1 MFDLALNDDLAMIQ
15 DVVCRFASDVLSEHY
30 RDFEADKA
38 IPESVLTAYAEL
50 GLAGLELSES
60 LGGAALGSLAKTI
73 VLEELG
79 FGDAGAAVALDGIG
93 SALYAIA
100 ETGGDSALE
109 QYILPLLDKPEA
121 RVLLIWDDNQ
131 SYRATFSRV
140 DTADQIGY
148 QGLVPWVSA
157 NRADLIVVLD
167 ADGVSVLEH
176 GYSFNKVKGSGL
188 RAAGAAELVLGTDD
202 KPAPAA
208 ARWENTAGAARALA
222 RWQLYISALMIGV
235 FRVAAETS
243 REYAMER
250 VAFGK
255 PIAHHQALAFLIAD
269 MRTAVDGARLLM
281 HDAACRADANLP
293 FEAAAATAFVEV
305 IEASMFI
312 TPNALQIFGGQGFMQ
327 DLPLEKY
334 MREARTLGL
343 MAGGV
348 DLAREI
354 AGRDI
359 CANEG
364 LVELSAL
371 AEHGDLR

>member
-1 MFDLALNDDLAMIQ
+1 MFDLSLNEDISMIQ
-15 DVVCRFASDVLSEHY
+15 DVVRRFATDMLSENY

-38 IPESVLTAYAEL
+38 IPESVLSAYAEM
-50 GLAGLELSES
+50 GLASLEVPES
-60 LGGAALGSLAKTI
+60 LGGAALGSTAKAVI
-73 VLEELG
+73 LEELG
-79 FGDAGAAVALDGIG
+79 FGDPGAALALDGIG
-93 SALYAIA
+93 PALYAVA
-100 ETGGDSALE
+100 DVGGDSALE
-109 QYILPLLDKPEA
+109 EYIVSLLDKPDA
-121 RVLLIWDDNQ
+121 RALLIWDDGPQ
-131 SYRATFSRV
+131 PSASSLRYLDKGSEP
-140 DTADQIGY
+140 GY
-148 QGLVPWVSA
+148 QGLIPWVPA
-157 NRADLIVVLD
+157 NHADLVVVLD
-167 ADGVSVLEH
+167 HNGASVITQ
-176 GYSFNKVKGSGL
+176 GFSINPVKGSGL
-188 RAAGAAELVLGTDD
+188 RAAGAGELVFGDENNPVPIA
-202 KPAPAA
+202 K
-208 ARWENTAGAARALA
+208 RWDNKAGAAKALA
-222 RWQLYISALMIGV
+222 RWQLYTAALMIGV

-255 PIAHHQALAFLIAD
+255 PIAHHQAIAFLIAD
-269 MRTAVDGARLLM
+269 MRTVVDGARLLVQ
-281 HDAACRADANLP
+281 DAASRADADQP
-293 FEAAAATAFVEV
+293 FESAAAAAFVEV
-305 IEASMFI
+305 VEASMFI

-371 AEHGDLR
+371 AAQDA

>member
-1 MFDLALNDDLAMIQ
+1 VFDLSLNEDISMIQ
-15 DVVCRFASDVLSEHY
+15 DVVRRFATDMLSENY

-38 IPESVLTAYAEL
+38 IPESVLSAYAEL
-50 GLAGLELSES
+50 GLASLEVSES
-60 LGGAALGSLAKTI
+60 LGGAALGATAKTVI
-73 VLEELG
+73 LEELG
-79 FGDAGAAVALDGIG
+79 FGDAGAALALDGIG
-93 SALYAIA
+93 PALYAVA
-100 ETGGDSALE
+100 DVGGDSGLE
-109 QYILPLLDKPEA
+109 EYIVPLLNKPEA
-121 RVLLIWDDNQ
+121 RALLIWDDSPHPSASTLRYLDKGNK
-131 SYRATFSRV
+131 S
-140 DTADQIGY
+140 GY
-148 QGLVPWVSA
+148 QGLIPWVPA
-157 NRADLIVVLD
+157 KHADLVVVLD
-167 ADGVSVLEH
+167 SKGASVITQ
-176 GYSFNKVKGSGL
+176 GFSINPVKGSGL
-188 RAAGAAELVLGTDD
+188 RAAGAGELVFGDENH
-202 KPAPAA
+202 PAPVAK
-208 ARWENTAGAARALA
+208 RWDNKAGAACALA
-222 RWQLYISALMIGV
+222 RWQLYTAALMVGV

-255 PIAHHQALAFLIAD
+255 PIAHHQAIAFLIAD
-269 MRTAVDGARLLM
+269 MRTAVDGARLLVQ
-281 HDAACRADANLP
+281 DAACRADAGQP
-293 FEAAAATAFVEV
+293 FESAAAAAFVEV
-305 IEASMFI
+305 VEASMFI

-371 AEHGDLR
+371 AAQDA